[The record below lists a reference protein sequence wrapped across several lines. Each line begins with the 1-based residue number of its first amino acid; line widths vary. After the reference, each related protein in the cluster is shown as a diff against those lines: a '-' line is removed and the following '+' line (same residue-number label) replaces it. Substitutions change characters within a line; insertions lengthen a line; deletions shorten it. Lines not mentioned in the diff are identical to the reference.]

1 MKNKRAEKAKARRRA
16 EKEAKRLEKAETNRY
31 LKTLSPDEIIARTVE
46 FDFIIWQFALHE
58 EFGFGKKRWERARN
72 RYNDIAD
79 SLDQGHLTFDDIIG
93 VLEEEV
99 K

>member
-31 LKTLSPDEIIARTVE
+31 LKTLSPDEIIARTIE
-46 FDFIIWQFALHE
+46 FYLIIWQFALHE
-58 EFGFGKKRWERARN
+58 EFGFGKKRWERAKK
-72 RYNDIAD
+72 RYEDIAD
-79 SLDQGHLTFDDIIG
+79 SIDQGYLSFQDIIN
-93 VLEEEV
+93 VLKEEV